1 MVEKGLQ
8 QEEINGIKQLVA
20 YLNNK
25 EVSSFN
31 NAPELRT
38 SIIIF
43 LKDKIMQEFED
54 LVDIGA
60 IVY

>member
-1 MVEKGLQ
+1 MES
-8 QEEINGIKQLVA
+8 NNLVA

-25 EVSSFN
+25 EVSNFN

-38 SIIIF
+38 SFIIC